1 MAVIILILPIV
12 ILALLG
18 MAALVWGVDT
28 RDGSTDPRSPERGF
42 NIR

>member
-12 ILALLG
+12 ILALIG
-18 MAALVWGVDT
+18 MAALAWGVDT
-28 RDGSTDPRSPERGF
+28 RDGATDARPPRGF